1 MTLRPSFAAMLR
13 DRRGS
18 GAAEFALVL
27 PLLLVFLLGILDVSR
42 AMYVM
47 NMATKATQMGARF
60 AVVTDV
66 IPPQLVAADYTGVA
80 GCGSAGTTVC
90 VTGDQIV
97 NTAAL
102 GTLSCTSTSCSCSP
116 ANSCPTG
123 AAISAATFTGL
134 VDHMKLYYPE
144 LKPTN
149 VKVEF
154 AGSGL
159 GFAGDPTG
167 MDVIP
172 LVTVKLTGLTFAP
185 VTLFSILSF
194 TLPDFATTLSDESA
208 VGQLS
213 N

>member
-80 GCGSAGTTVC
+80 ACDPGGTTVC
-90 VTGDQIV
+90 GTGDQIV

-102 GTLSCTSTSCSCSP
+102 GTLSCTSTACSCSGT
-116 ANSCPTG
+116 CP
-123 AAISAATFTGL
+123 SATTIDATAFTRL

-144 LKPTN
+144 LKPAN
-149 VKVEF
+149 VKIEF

-167 MDVIP
+167 TDVIP
-172 LVTVKLTGLTFAP
+172 LVTVKLTGLTFSP
-185 VTLFSILSF
+185 VTLFSIASF

-208 VGQLS
+208 VGQIS